1 MKRKIPLWSILFV
14 LAVFFTGYSLYQIA
28 SNQTNTTFELTTIAG
43 NPSSLTPITL
53 ATKIDQTDYPYDY
66 WDISYDFSKGS
77 IIKTFHDGIYDEG
90 YYSPE
95 NPIFALETDLL
106 KYFQPLGSGIY
117 YIHDTFPTLPLT
129 LSGYN
134 LALPETIEKE
144 PFPYLQITTPTN
156 WTLEL
161 EVDDTMTSSTATHG
175 GFHTRIESIS
185 LNERLFFT
193 LPTVPLHQAID
204 DKGIMEL
211 QYSGTSGIFEVN
223 TSIMDSDQVSY
234 EELITCAY
242 EVPISNTGTTDV
254 LKLIPIEEKNSLVL
268 LLLENNKDFRV
279 VIYQLDTNQV
289 VSDTIVSSLEEVIDK
304 SIHPSINGYI
314 KDDTLLISYS
324 TSKQMVSD
332 EEAEQLRIAAEKQDE
347 VNQQLFDQYYAD
359 NKEEFMEKYGQEE
372 YEEFLYKEFY
382 SNHENISL
390 WDAYYAIFYEDF
402 EFLIC
407 QLNEN
412 GSTSTLQKFSFT
424 DLSSQGLSLSSSPN
438 RITDWLHHENTS
450 YLLLRR
456 QAGEDMEEG
465 HELYLLVVEGNT
477 LKYYGRTTSDIYEDY
492 SIGSTVYTD
501 NSLSHQNRYYIDST
515 IAFH

>member
-14 LAVFFTGYSLYQIA
+14 LAVFFTGYSIYQIA
-28 SNQTNTTFELTTIAG
+28 STQTNTTFALTTIAG
-43 NPSSLTPITL
+43 NPSSLSPITL
-53 ATKIDQTDYPYDY
+53 TTKIDQTDYPYDY
-66 WDISYDFSKGS
+66 WDISYDFFKGS
-77 IIKTFHDGIYDEG
+77 ISKTFHDGIYDEH
-90 YYSPE
+90 YYTPE
-95 NPIFALETDLL
+95 LPTFPLETDLL
-106 KYFQPLGSGIY
+106 KYYQPLGSGKYCIR
-117 YIHDTFPTLPLT
+117 DLFPTLPLT
-129 LSGYN
+129 LSVNRLN
-134 LALPETIEKE
+134 LAEIKDNE
-144 PFPYLQITTPTN
+144 PFPYIQITTPSS
-156 WTLEL
+156 WIL
-161 EVDDTMTSSTATHG
+161 EVEINDTMTSVSVNYG
-175 GFHTRIESIS
+175 GFSTQIEPLLLNDRI
-185 LNERLFFT
+185 FFT
-193 LPTVPLHQAID
+193 IPTAPLHQLED
-204 DKGIMEL
+204 DTGTKEL
-211 QYSGTSGIFEVN
+211 QFTGISGIFEIT
-223 TSIMDSDQVSY
+223 TSYTDSDQVSY
-234 EELITCAY
+234 DELIDCTFK
-242 EVPISNTGTTDV
+242 VPISNTGTTDV
-254 LKLIPIEEKNSLVL
+254 LKLIPLEERNSLAL